1 MRPIEAADKERYV
14 LIHQALDER
23 AAEYGDHIA
32 LIDDN
37 GPVTYSQLVSTADSY
52 AAALVAEGVGPGCLV
67 PVRVARSARMV
78 TFLLAV
84 LKTGAAYCPI
94 DVKWPDERV
103 RELLRLLDAPLFL
116 TDTPLA
122 GTRCW
127 TPPSAP
133 PAQPALRTVR
143 AGIGPDDPACVFFTS
158 GSTGT
163 PKGVVTPHRAVLR
176 LFDSG
181 PLAVFGPGR
190 VLPQLAP
197 VGWDACGLEV
207 WGMLSRGGTVVLP
220 DEDHLLPD
228 TLRDLITRH
237 GVNTL
242 VLVASVV
249 NLLVR
254 LDPDCF
260 RGVDQMFIGGERLAP
275 DPVRELLL
283 SHPAT
288 TVHNCYGPVESFAF
302 ATMHHIRPEDCDR
315 EHGVPIGRPVPGT
328 EIHLIDGE
336 LCVAGAGLAQGYLH
350 DPERTAEVFVTA
362 DVGGVPTRVYRT
374 GDRAVRDADG
384 VLHFLGRADRQVKI
398 RGYRVELG
406 EVESHAADRTGVR
419 DCVAVALAGR
429 SGAYERLALAFT
441 GDADPDRVRAEL
453 RDRLPGHLVP
463 DLVRR
468 LDELPHNANGKVD
481 HRAVTELLRVPTPGK
496 GLTMTPYTETTQTI
510 ATTETIDAIE
520 TIEPIEV
527 RATTEVPETTEV
539 SARAEVG
546 ARAGRTG
553 TVRRT
558 EAAAPA
564 EPAGTAPAEAT
575 DPIVR
580 DYLTLVDDSMVAVLP
595 HALRIA
601 VELGVADVLDPSTA
615 QPVVKAAELI
625 DADPDALGRL
635 LAALAA
641 AGFFAGDQVTG
652 FRLTALGARL
662 RRDHPDSLA
671 ASLVNAESPLAWLR
685 ATDTFRT
692 GTASF
697 GDGEN
702 NAGDG
707 GFFGV
712 KNTRRGENL
721 AFLRRMRERTGRLY
735 RQAAEAVDWSE
746 SKVILDIGGADGFLL
761 GEILAVAPHASGVLF
776 DRPSVIDEVNL
787 RGGVPGCRAV
797 PGDFFASVP
806 TGADTHLLCSVLHDW
821 TDEQAVDILRSSRRA
836 LPSGGRLLVI
846 EMLVPEDG
854 GRHVSRWS
862 DLGMMVLTG
871 GRERDRGGFARILE
885 AAGYRVDRVL
895 PVPGSPFSVIEA
907 R

>member
-1 MRPIEAADKERYV
+1 MRAVEAADKERYV
-14 LIHQALDER
+14 LIHQVLDKC
-23 AAEYGDHIA
+23 AAEYGDRIA

-37 GPVTYSQLVSTADSY
+37 GPVTYSRLVATADSY
-52 AAALVAEGVGPGCLV
+52 AAALAEAGVGPGCLV
-67 PVRVARSARMV
+67 PVRVTRSARMV
-78 TFLLAV
+78 TLLLAV

-103 RELLRLLDAPLFL
+103 RELLRLLRAPLFV

-122 GTRCW
+122 GAPCW
-127 TPPSAP
+127 TPPAV
-133 PAQPALRTVR
+133 PAAGSPTVR
-143 AGIGPDDPACVFFTS
+143 ADIGPDDPACVFFTS
-158 GSTGT
+158 GSTGA

-181 PLAVFGPGR
+181 PLAAFGPGR

-197 VGWDACGLEV
+197 VGWDACGLEL
-207 WGMLSRGGTVVLP
+207 WGMLCRGGTVVLP

-228 TLRDLITRH
+228 ALRDLVARH

-260 RGVDQMFIGGERLAP
+260 RGIDLMFIGGERLAP
-275 DPVRELLL
+275 EPVRALLL
-283 SHPAT
+283 RHPDT

-302 ATMHHIRPEDCDR
+302 TTMHRIRPEDCDR
-315 EHGVPIGRPVPGT
+315 PHGVPIGRPVPGT
-328 EIHLIDGE
+328 EVHLIDGE
-336 LCVAGAGLAQGYLH
+336 LCVAGAGLAQGYLR
-350 DPERTAEVFVTA
+350 DPERTAERFVTV
-362 DVGGVPTRVYRT
+362 DVRGVPTRVYRT
-374 GDRAVRDADG
+374 GDRAVRDAEG
-384 VLHFLGRADRQVKI
+384 VLHFLGRADRQVKV

-406 EVESHAADRTGVR
+406 EVESHAAGRAGVR
-419 DCVAVALAGR
+419 DCVAVPLPGR

-441 GDADPDRVRAEL
+441 GDADPNRVRAEL

-481 HRAVTELLRVPTPGK
+481 HRAVTELLLRVPTPGK
-496 GLTMTPYTETTQTI
+496 GLTMTTYIETTQT
-510 ATTETIDAIE
+510 T
-520 TIEPIEV
+520 
-527 RATTEVPETTEV
+527 
-539 SARAEVG
+539 SAES
-546 ARAGRTG
+546 
-553 TVRRT
+553 
-558 EAAAPA
+558 
-564 EPAGTAPAEAT
+564 PAGTTSAECPAGTTSAGT
-575 DPIVR
+575 LDKIVE

-601 VELGVADVLDPSTA
+601 IELGVADAMDFSTP
-615 QPVVKAAELI
+615 QPVATTAKLI

-635 LAALAA
+635 LSALAA
-641 AGFFAGDQVTG
+641 AGFFAGDSATG

-662 RRDHPDSLA
+662 RRDDPRSLS
-671 ASLVNAESPLAWLR
+671 ASLVNAESQLAWLR

-692 GTASF
+692 GAASF
-697 GDGEN
+697 GGAD
-702 NAGDG
+702 DG
-707 GFFGV
+707 GDFFGV
-712 KNTRRGENL
+712 KNTQRGANL

-735 RQAAEAVDWSE
+735 RQAAGAVDWSRSE
-746 SKVILDIGGADGFLL
+746 TILDIGGADGFLL
-761 GEILAVAPHASGVLF
+761 GEILSAAPHANGILF
-776 DRPSVIDEVNL
+776 DRPTVIDEVNL
-787 RGGVPGCRAV
+787 RGGVPGCRTV
-797 PGDFFASVP
+797 PGDFFAAVP

-821 TDEQAVDILRSSRRA
+821 TDEQAVDILRSSRHA
-836 LPSGGRLLVI
+836 LAPGGRLLVI

-854 GRHVSRWS
+854 SPHISRWS

-871 GRERDRGGFARILE
+871 GRERDRAGFARILE
-885 AAGYRVDRVL
+885 AAGYRMDGVL
-895 PVPGSPFSVIEA
+895 AIPESPFSVIEA

>member
-1 MRPIEAADKERYV
+1 M

-37 GPVTYSQLVSTADSY
+37 GPVTYSQLVSAADSY

-103 RELLRLLDAPLFL
+103 RELLRILDAPLFL

-122 GTRCW
+122 GARCW
-127 TPPSAP
+127 TPPAAAPDAP
-133 PAQPALRTVR
+133 PAGTVPAGT
-143 AGIGPDDPACVFFTS
+143 GPDDPACVFFTS
-158 GSTGT
+158 GSTGA

-197 VGWDACGLEV
+197 VGWDACGLEL

-228 TLRDLITRH
+228 TLRELIADH

-260 RGVDQMFIGGERLAP
+260 RGVDRMFIGGERLAP

-283 SHPAT
+283 SHPDT
-288 TVHNCYGPVESFAF
+288 IVHNCYGPVESFAF
-302 ATMHHIRPEDCDR
+302 ATMHRIRPEDCDR
-315 EHGVPIGRPVPGT
+315 EHGVPIGLPVPGT

-350 DPERTAEVFVTA
+350 APERTAEVFVTV
-362 DVGGVPTRVYRT
+362 DVDGVPTRVYRT

-406 EVESHAADRTGVR
+406 EVESHAADRAGVR

-429 SGAYERLALAFT
+429 GGAYERLALAFT

-453 RDRLPGHLVP
+453 LDRLPGHLVP

-468 LDELPHNANGKVD
+468 LDALPHNANGKVD

-496 GLTMTPYTETTQTI
+496 GLTMTTYTET
-510 ATTETIDAIE
+510 AEAAETSEAAKTSEI
-520 TIEPIEV
+520 
-527 RATTEVPETTEV
+527 PETPET
-539 SARAEVG
+539 S
-546 ARAGRTG
+546 G
-553 TVRRT
+553 TPGTQESDART
-558 EAAAPA
+558 ERPEAAIRAD
-564 EPAGTAPAEAT
+564 PAEAT

-595 HALRIA
+595 HALRIT
-601 VELGVADVLDPSTA
+601 VELGVADVLDPRAA
-615 QPVVKAAELI
+615 QPVAKTAELV

-635 LAALAA
+635 LATLAA
-641 AGFFAGDQVTG
+641 AGFFAGDRATG

-662 RRDHPDSLA
+662 RRDHPDSLS

-697 GDGEN
+697 GDGES

-761 GEILAVAPHASGVLF
+761 GEILPVAPHASGVLF

-797 PGDFFASVP
+797 PGDFFAAVP

-836 LPSGGRLLVI
+836 LAAGGRLLVI

-854 GRHVSRWS
+854 GGHVSRWS

-871 GRERDRGGFARILE
+871 GRERDRAGFARILE
-885 AAGYRVDRVL
+885 AAGYRLDRVL
-895 PVPGSPFSVIEA
+895 AIPGSPFSVIEA

>member
-1 MRPIEAADKERYV
+1 MRAVEAADKERYV
-14 LIHQALDER
+14 LIHQVLDEY
-23 AAEYGDHIA
+23 AAKYGDHIA
-32 LIDDN
+32 LIDDD
-37 GPVTYSQLVSTADSY
+37 GPVTYSRLVSTADSY
-52 AAALVAEGVGPGCLV
+52 AAALAEAGVGPGSLV
-67 PVRVARSARMV
+67 PVRIARSARMV
-78 TFLLAV
+78 TLLLAV

-103 RELLRLLDAPLFL
+103 RELLRLLRAPLFV

-122 GTRCW
+122 GAPCW

-133 PAQPALRTVR
+133 APVPGSRTVR
-143 AGIGPDDPACVFFTS
+143 ADIGPDDPACVFFTS
-158 GSTGT
+158 GSTGA

-181 PLAVFGPGR
+181 PLAAFGPGR

-197 VGWDACGLEV
+197 VGWDACGLEL

-228 TLRDLITRH
+228 ALRDLIEHH

-260 RGVDQMFIGGERLAP
+260 RGVDLMFIGGERLAP
-275 DPVRELLL
+275 EPVRALLL
-283 SHPAT
+283 GHPDT

-302 ATMHHIRPEDCDR
+302 TTMHRIRPEDCDR
-315 EHGVPIGRPVPGT
+315 PHGVPIGRPVPGT
-328 EIHLIDGE
+328 EVHLIDGE
-336 LCVAGAGLAQGYLH
+336 LCVAGAGLAQGYLR
-350 DPERTAEVFVTA
+350 DPERTAERFVT
-362 DVGGVPTRVYRT
+362 VEVQGVPTRVYRT
-374 GDRAVRDADG
+374 GDRAERDAEG

-406 EVESHAADRTGVR
+406 EVESHAAGRSGVR
-419 DCVAVALAGR
+419 DCVAVALASR
-429 SGAYERLALAFT
+429 SGAYERLGLAFT

-481 HRAVTELLRVPTPGK
+481 HRAVTELLLRVPTPK
-496 GLTMTPYTETTQTI
+496 RGLTMTTYIETTETT
-510 ATTETIDAIE
+510 
-520 TIEPIEV
+520 
-527 RATTEVPETTEV
+527 
-539 SARAEVG
+539 
-546 ARAGRTG
+546 
-553 TVRRT
+553 
-558 EAAAPA
+558 PA
-564 EPAGTAPAEAT
+564 ETAGATPGETAGAI
-575 DPIVR
+575 DKIVE

-601 VELGVADVLDPSTA
+601 IELGVADVMDSSAA
-615 QPVVKAAELI
+615 QPVATTAELI

-635 LAALAA
+635 LSALGA
-641 AGFFAGDQVTG
+641 AGFFAGDSATG

-662 RRDHPDSLA
+662 RRDDPQSLS
-671 ASLVNAESPLAWLR
+671 ASLVNAESQLAWLR

-692 GTASF
+692 GAASF
-697 GDGEN
+697 
-702 NAGDG
+702 AGDDG
-707 GFFGV
+707 DFFGV
-712 KNTRRGENL
+712 KNTQRGANL

-735 RQAAEAVDWSE
+735 RQAAEAVDWSRSE
-746 SKVILDIGGADGFLL
+746 TILDIGGADGFLL
-761 GEILAVAPHASGVLF
+761 GEILSAAPHASGILF
-776 DRPSVIDEVNL
+776 DRPTVIDEVNL
-787 RGGVPGCRAV
+787 RGGVPGCRTV
-797 PGDFFASVP
+797 PGDFFAAVP

-821 TDEQAVDILRSSRRA
+821 TDDQAVEILRSSRRGLA
-836 LPSGGRLLVI
+836 PGGRLLVI

-854 GRHVSRWS
+854 SQHISRWS

-871 GRERDRGGFARILE
+871 GRERDRAGFARILE
-885 AAGYRVDRVL
+885 AAGYRMHEAVAI
-895 PVPGSPFSVIEA
+895 PESPFSVIEA

>member
-1 MRPIEAADKERYV
+1 M

-37 GPVTYSQLVSTADSY
+37 GPVTYSRLVSAADSY
-52 AAALVAEGVGPGCLV
+52 AAALAAEGVGPGCLV

-103 RELLRLLDAPLFL
+103 RELLRILDAPLFL

-122 GTRCW
+122 GVRCW
-127 TPPSAP
+127 TPPAVP
-133 PAQPALRTVR
+133 PAAPATGTEPS
-143 AGIGPDDPACVFFTS
+143 GIGPDAPACVFFTS
-158 GSTGT
+158 GSTGA

-197 VGWDACGLEV
+197 VGWDACGLEL

-228 TLRDLITRH
+228 TLRDLITDH

-275 DPVRELLL
+275 GPVRELLL
-283 SHPAT
+283 NHPDT

-302 ATMHHIRPEDCDR
+302 ATMHPIRPEDCDR

-328 EIHLIDGE
+328 RIHLIDGE
-336 LCVAGAGLAQGYLH
+336 LCVAGTGLAQGYLH
-350 DPERTAEVFVTA
+350 DPERTADVFVTV
-362 DVGGVPTRVYRT
+362 DVDGVPTRVYRT

-406 EVESHAADRTGVR
+406 EVESHAAGRAGVR
-419 DCVAVALAGR
+419 DCVAVPLAGR
-429 SGAYERLALAFT
+429 GGAYERLALAFT

-453 RDRLPGHLVP
+453 LARLPGHLVP

-496 GLTMTPYTETTQTI
+496 GLTMTTYTETVETT
-510 ATTETIDAIE
+510 ATTTTAGAPEAPVASGAPGTGAFGAGTE
-520 TIEPIEV
+520 RPEPSV
-527 RATTEVPETTEV
+527 RAE
-539 SARAEVG
+539 
-546 ARAGRTG
+546 
-553 TVRRT
+553 
-558 EAAAPA
+558 
-564 EPAGTAPAEAT
+564 PAEAT

-601 VELGVADVLDPSTA
+601 VELGVADVLDASATRSVA
-615 QPVVKAAELI
+615 KTAELI

-635 LAALAA
+635 LAALAP
-641 AGFFAGDQVTG
+641 AGFFTGDPATG

-662 RRDHPDSLA
+662 RRDHPDSLS

-685 ATDTFRT
+685 ARDTFRT

-697 GDGEN
+697 GDGED

-735 RQAAEAVDWSE
+735 RQAAGAVDWSE
-746 SKVILDIGGADGFLL
+746 SRVILDIGGADGFLL

-776 DRPSVIDEVNL
+776 DRPSVIEEVDR

-797 PGDFFASVP
+797 PGDFFAAVP

-821 TDEQAVDILRSSRRA
+821 TDEQAVGILRSSRRA
-836 LPSGGRLLVI
+836 LASGGRLLVI

-854 GRHVSRWS
+854 GPHVSRWS

-871 GRERDRGGFARILE
+871 GRERDRAGFTRILE
-885 AAGYRVDRVL
+885 AAGYRMERVL
-895 PVPGSPFSVIEA
+895 PIPGSPFSVIEA

>member
-1 MRPIEAADKERYV
+1 M
-14 LIHQALDER
+14 LIHQALDKR

-37 GPVTYSQLVSTADSY
+37 GPVTYSRLVSTADSY
-52 AAALVAEGVGPGCLV
+52 AAALVAAGVGPGCLV
-67 PVRVARSARMV
+67 PVRVARSARMA
-78 TFLLAV
+78 TLLLAV

-103 RELLRLLDAPLFL
+103 RELLRLLRAPLFV
-116 TDTPLA
+116 TDVPLA
-122 GTRCW
+122 GAPCW
-127 TPPSAP
+127 TPPAEPVPGTP
-133 PAQPALRTVR
+133 PVHADL
-143 AGIGPDDPACVFFTS
+143 GPDDPACVFFTS

-181 PLAVFGPGR
+181 PLAAFAPGR

-197 VGWDACGLEV
+197 VGWDACGLEL

-228 TLRDLITRH
+228 ALRDLVARH

-254 LDPDCF
+254 LDPGCF
-260 RGVDQMFIGGERLAP
+260 RGIDLMFIGGERLSP
-275 DPVRELLL
+275 EPVRALLAG
-283 SHPAT
+283 HPDT

-302 ATMHHIRPEDCDR
+302 ATTHRIRPEDCDLP
-315 EHGVPIGRPVPGT
+315 HGVPIGRPVPGT
-328 EIHLIDGE
+328 DVHLIDGE

-350 DPERTAEVFVTA
+350 DPERTAERFVTV
-362 DVGGVPTRVYRT
+362 DVEGVPTRVYRT
-374 GDRAVRDADG
+374 GDRAERDAGG

-406 EVESHAADRTGVR
+406 EVESRAGDRAGVR
-419 DCVAVALAGR
+419 DCVAVALTGR

-441 GDADPDRVRAEL
+441 GGADPDRVRAEL
-453 RDRLPGHLVP
+453 RGLLPGHLVP

-496 GLTMTPYTETTQTI
+496 GLTMTTYTETTENAGIT
-510 ATTETIDAIE
+510 AAETSAADAVTADASAVE
-520 TIEPIEV
+520 ASVVEADADGD
-527 RATTEVPETTEV
+527 RA
-539 SARAEVG
+539 
-546 ARAGRTG
+546 
-553 TVRRT
+553 
-558 EAAAPA
+558 
-564 EPAGTAPAEAT
+564 AEAT
-575 DPIVR
+575 DRIVR

-601 VELGVADVLDPSTA
+601 VELGVADVMEPTA
-615 QPVVKAAELI
+615 PQPVETTAALI

-635 LAALAA
+635 LSALTT
-641 AGFFAGDQVTG
+641 AGFFSGAPATG
-652 FRLTALGARL
+652 FRLTPLGARL
-662 RRDHPDSLA
+662 RRDAPDSLS
-671 ASLVNAESPLAWLR
+671 ASLVNAESQLAWLR

-692 GTASF
+692 GAASF
-697 GDGEN
+697 DGGDG
-702 NAGDG
+702 GDGDGG

-712 KNTRRGENL
+712 KNTRRGANL

-735 RQAAEAVDWSE
+735 RQAAEAVDWTGSE
-746 SKVILDIGGADGFLL
+746 VILDIGGADGFLL
-761 GEILAVAPHASGVLF
+761 GEILSVAPHAGGILF
-776 DRPSVIDEVNL
+776 DRPTVIDEVNL
-787 RGGVPGCRAV
+787 GGGVPGCRAV
-797 PGDFFASVP
+797 PGDFFVSVP

-821 TDEQAVDILRSSRRA
+821 TDEQAVEILRSSRRSLA
-836 LPSGGRLLVI
+836 AGGRLLVI

-854 GRHVSRWS
+854 TQHVSHWS

-871 GRERDRGGFARILE
+871 GRERDRAGFTRILE
-885 AAGYRVDRVL
+885 AAGFRTHRVL
-895 PVPGSPFSVIEA
+895 PIPESPFSVIEA

>member
-1 MRPIEAADKERYV
+1 M

-23 AAEYGDHIA
+23 AAQYGDHIA
-32 LIDDN
+32 LIDGE
-37 GPVTYSQLVSTADSY
+37 GPVTYSRLVAEADSH
-52 AAALVAEGVGPGCLV
+52 AAALAAAGVGPGCLV
-67 PVRVARSARMV
+67 PVRIARSARMA
-78 TFLLAV
+78 TLLLAV

-103 RELLRLLDAPLFL
+103 RELLRLLRAPVFV
-116 TDTPLA
+116 TDTPLDGA
-122 GTRCW
+122 PCW
-127 TPPSAP
+127 TPPAVPAP
-133 PAQPALRTVR
+133 VPGPRKAP
-143 AGIGPDDPACVFFTS
+143 AGIGPDEPACVFFTS

-176 LFDSG
+176 LFDTG
-181 PLAVFGPGR
+181 PLAAFGPGR
-190 VLPQLAP
+190 VLPQLSP
-197 VGWDACGLEV
+197 VGWDACGLEL
-207 WGMLSRGGTVVLP
+207 WGMLGRGGTVVLP

-228 TLRDLITRH
+228 ALRELIDRH

-260 RGVDQMFIGGERLAP
+260 RGVDLMFIGGERLAP
-275 DPVRELLL
+275 GPVRELLL
-283 SHPAT
+283 RHPDI

-302 ATMHHIRPEDCDR
+302 ATMHRIRPEDCDR
-315 EHGVPIGRPVPGT
+315 PHGVPIGRPVPGT
-328 EIHLIDGE
+328 EVHLIDGE
-336 LCVAGAGLAQGYLH
+336 LCVAGSGLARGYLH
-350 DPERTAEVFVTA
+350 DPERTAERFVTV

-374 GDRAVRDADG
+374 GDRAERDADG

-406 EVESHAADRTGVR
+406 EVESRAADRAGVR
-419 DCVAVALAGR
+419 DCVAVALTGR
-429 SGAYERLALAFT
+429 GGAYERLGLAFT

-463 DLVRR
+463 DVVRR
-468 LDELPHNANGKVD
+468 LDALPHNANGKVD

-496 GLTMTPYTETTQTI
+496 RLTMTTYTETTPART
-510 ATTETIDAIE
+510 D
-520 TIEPIEV
+520 
-527 RATTEVPETTEV
+527 
-539 SARAEVG
+539 SAGV
-546 ARAGRTG
+546 AG
-553 TVRRT
+553 
-558 EAAAPA
+558 
-564 EPAGTAPAEAT
+564 AT
-575 DPIVR
+575 DRIVE

-601 VELGVADVLDPSTA
+601 VELGVADVMDRSVA
-615 QPVVKAAELI
+615 QPVATTAGLI

-635 LAALAA
+635 LSALAP
-641 AGFFAGDQVTG
+641 AGFFAGDPAAG

-662 RRDHPDSLA
+662 RRDDPHSLS
-671 ASLVNAESPLAWLR
+671 ASLVNAESQLAWLR

-692 GTASF
+692 GAASF
-697 GDGEN
+697 DEGDG
-702 NAGDG
+702 G

-712 KNTRRGENL
+712 KNSRRGENV

-746 SKVILDIGGADGFLL
+746 SRVILDIGGADGFLL
-761 GEILAVAPHASGVLF
+761 GEILSVAPHASGVLF
-776 DRPSVIDEVNL
+776 DRPTVIDEVNL

-797 PGDFFASVP
+797 PGDFFAAVP

-836 LPSGGRLLVI
+836 LASGGRLLVI

-854 GRHVSRWS
+854 TQHVSRWS

-871 GRERDRGGFARILE
+871 GRERDRAGFARILE
-885 AAGYRVDRVL
+885 AAGYRMHRVSA
-895 PVPGSPFSVIEA
+895 VAGSPFSVIEA

>member
-1 MRPIEAADKERYV
+1 M
-14 LIHQALDER
+14 LIHKALDER

-32 LIDDN
+32 LIDEN
-37 GPVTYSQLVSTADSY
+37 GPVTYSELVAAADAH
-52 AAALVAEGVGPGCLV
+52 AAALAAAGVGPGSLV

-78 TFLLAV
+78 TLLLAV

-103 RELLRLLDAPLFL
+103 RELLRLLDAELFV

-122 GTRCW
+122 GAPCW
-127 TPPSAP
+127 TPPATPVAAP
-133 PAQPALRTVR
+133 RPVPAEL
-143 AGIGPDDPACVFFTS
+143 GPEAPACVFFTS
-158 GSTGT
+158 GSTGA

-176 LFDSG
+176 LFESG
-181 PLAVFGPGR
+181 PLAAFGPGR
-190 VLPQLAP
+190 TLPQLAP
-197 VGWDACGLEV
+197 VGWDACGLEL

-220 DEDHLLPD
+220 EEDHLLPD
-228 TLRDLITRH
+228 ALRELVERH

-260 RGVDQMFIGGERLAP
+260 RGVDLMFIGGERLSP
-275 DPVRELLL
+275 GPVRELLL
-283 SHPAT
+283 AHPGT
-288 TVHNCYGPVESFAF
+288 TVVNCYGPVESFAF
-302 ATMHHIRPEDCDR
+302 ATMHRISPEDCALP
-315 EHGVPIGRPVPGT
+315 HGVPIGRPAPGT
-328 EIHLIDGE
+328 GIHLVDGE
-336 LCVAGAGLAQGYLH
+336 LCVSGAGLADGYLN
-350 DPERTAEVFVTA
+350 DPERTAEAFVTVEL
-362 DVGGVPTRVYRT
+362 DGVPTRVYRT
-374 GDRAVRDADG
+374 GDRAERDAEG

-406 EVESHAADRTGVR
+406 EVESRATARGGVR
-419 DCVAVALAGR
+419 DCVAVALPGR
-429 SGAYERLALAFT
+429 GGAYERLALAFT
-441 GDADPDRVRAEL
+441 GDTEPDRLRAEL

-463 DLVRR
+463 DVVRR
-468 LDELPHNANGKVD
+468 LDALPLNANGKVD

-496 GLTMTPYTETTQTI
+496 GLTMTTTYTES
-510 ATTETIDAIE
+510 A
-520 TIEPIEV
+520 
-527 RATTEVPETTEV
+527 ETTAGSTLAPQRPEDTRLTEP
-539 SARAEVG
+539 AERPERAPG
-546 ARAGRTG
+546 AE
-553 TVRRT
+553 RT
-558 EAAAPA
+558 EAV
-564 EPAGTAPAEAT
+564 EAT

-601 VELGVADVLDPSTA
+601 VELGVADVLDPA
-615 QPVVKAAELI
+615 CPLPVAKTAELI

-635 LAALAA
+635 LAALTA
-641 AGFFAGDQVTG
+641 AGFFAGDREGG

-662 RRDHPDSLA
+662 RRDHPDSLS

-697 GDGEN
+697 GDGADN
-702 NAGDG
+702 DGDG

-712 KNTRRGENL
+712 KNSRRGENL

-735 RQAAEAVDWSE
+735 RQAAGAVDWSDAR
-746 SKVILDIGGADGFLL
+746 VIMDIGGADGFLL
-761 GEILAVAPHASGVLF
+761 GEILAVAPHADGVLF
-776 DRPSVIDEVNL
+776 DRPSVIEEVNL
-787 RGGVPGCRAV
+787 RGGVPGCRPVA
-797 PGDFFASVP
+797 GDFFASVP

-821 TDEQAVDILRSSRRA
+821 TDAQAVDILRSSRRA
-836 LPSGGRLLVI
+836 LPAGGRLLVI

-854 GRHVSRWS
+854 AGHVSHWS

-871 GRERDRGGFARILE
+871 GRERDRAGFRRILE
-885 AAGYRVDRVL
+885 AAGYELHRVL
-895 PVPGSPFSVIEA
+895 PIPGSPFSVIEA